1 MRFQDEG
8 TPIAHACVRGEL
20 RPEEAARSLNRL
32 YRDCH
37 GAAERRSP

>member
-8 TPIAHACVRGEL
+8 TPLAHACVRGEL
-20 RPEEAARSLNRL
+20 LPGEAARSLNRL

-37 GAAERRSP
+37 PSYA